1 MIREKS
7 EYRTLVFDCDGVV
20 LDSNHLKTDAF
31 FEAALP
37 YGQNLARAL
46 VDHHRNNGGI
56 SRYRKFDYFLSHL
69 VPEGTQGPSREEL
82 LAAYAKQVFD
92 GLLSCK
98 IVPGLEQLKI
108 SMPDC
113 RWLIVSGS
121 DQKEL
126 REVFERRH
134 LSSMFEGGIFG
145 SPDSKDQIL
154 ARETACGNILQPAL
168 FLGDS
173 RYDHEAASKANLDF
187 VFINQWTEFSQWQDY
202 CRLNEITVH
211 PTLPW

>member
-1 MIREKS
+1 VMREKS

-31 FEAALP
+31 FKAALP

-46 VDHHRNNGGI
+46 VDHHLNNGGI

-69 VPEGTQGPSREEL
+69 VPEGIQGPSREEL
-82 LAAYAKQVFD
+82 LAGYAKQVFD

-98 IVPGLEQLKI
+98 VVAGLEQLKT

-121 DQKEL
+121 DQEEL
-126 REVFERRH
+126 RDVFERRQ
-134 LSSMFEGGIFG
+134 LSSIFEGGIFG

-154 ARETACGNILQPAL
+154 AREMSCGNILQPAL

-187 VFINQWTEFSQWQDY
+187 VFINQWTEFRQWPDY
-202 CRLNEITVH
+202 CRLNDITVH

>member
-1 MIREKS
+1 VIREKS